1 MRKEEAQQ
9 LSENA
14 IAELAD
20 ELAKGRSKALT
31 EYLDVMSR
39 FHQYSLGNCILI
51 ARQRPD
57 ATHVAGFSAWKKL
70 KRSVKKGEKGIC
82 ILAPLIR
89 EKESD
94 EEETTTME
102 TFST

>member
-39 FHQYSLGNCILI
+39 FHQ
-51 ARQRPD
+51 
-57 ATHVAGFSAWKKL
+57 
-70 KRSVKKGEKGIC
+70 
-82 ILAPLIR
+82 
-89 EKESD
+89 
-94 EEETTTME
+94 
-102 TFST
+102 